1 MTADARRPFYGYWI
15 VLAAFLCN
23 IITFGCGFYAF
34 SLFVTPLQQ
43 QLGWGRGDVM
53 AGFTIFFLTTGFV
66 APQAGRMVAR
76 YGSRVVMAAGAAIA
90 GVGFVVLFSMSALWQ
105 YYFGYAIVGL
115 GMAGTGQIP
124 TSAVTSNWFE
134 KRRGTMVGLM
144 ASGVGVGG
152 LVLAP
157 VVGTYLLPTLGWSKT
172 FLVLGI
178 LCWAVIIP
186 LAVLVMRTRPEEK
199 GLHAHGAAGHT
210 PSTGAGVPVLK
221 SGVPLKVAAGTMTF
235 WLIIVTFL
243 FSHFAQVG
251 AIQNQVPF
259 FEDAGF
265 PAAVTAGVLGAVG
278 LCSAFTKFGFGWL
291 CDRIQA
297 KFALAIGLLLQS
309 LSIVILMNMGSGSP
323 AWMAWAYAIAMGLG
337 IGSWLPTMS
346 MLVSGYFGLRHYGSI
361 FGAVTIAY
369 CVGSAVGPLAAGR
382 MYDASGTY
390 DLVFVV
396 FLVLF
401 VVSIATILVTR
412 RPSLGR

>member
-66 APQAGRMVAR
+66 APEAGRMVDRDGA
-76 YGSRVVMAAGAAIA
+76 RVVMAAGAAIA
-90 GVGFVVLFSMSALWQ
+90 GIGFVVLFSMSALWE
-105 YYFGYAIVGL
+105 YYLGYAIVGL

-186 LAVLVMRTRPEEK
+186 LAILVMRTRPEEK
-199 GLHAHGAAGHT
+199 GLRAYGATDRAS
-210 PSTGAGVPVLK
+210 STGAEVPVAK
-221 SGVPLKVAAGTMTF
+221 SGVSLKVAAGTMTF
-235 WLIIVTFL
+235 WLIVVTFL
-243 FSHFAQVG
+243 SATSRRSAPFRTRCHSSRMPAFRRRSRRAHW
-251 AIQNQVPF
+251 VPW
-259 FEDAGF
+259 GC
-265 PAAVTAGVLGAVG
+265 AAPSPNLDSGG
-278 LCSAFTKFGFGWL
+278 S
-291 CDRIQA
+291 
-297 KFALAIGLLLQS
+297 
-309 LSIVILMNMGSGSP
+309 VIES
-323 AWMAWAYAIAMGLG
+323 
-337 IGSWLPTMS
+337 
-346 MLVSGYFGLRHYGSI
+346 
-361 FGAVTIAY
+361 
-369 CVGSAVGPLAAGR
+369 
-382 MYDASGTY
+382 
-390 DLVFVV
+390 
-396 FLVLF
+396 
-401 VVSIATILVTR
+401 
-412 RPSLGR
+412 RPSSRWQSACCCSR